1 MLENGLY
8 ALRFAASL
16 NGEPEEGRGLAVLRD
31 GKVLGSDPMGA
42 VFSGTYEFD
51 ARRNLNKVRLQLEIP
66 AGGILITG
74 YTAGPEGAS
83 LDVVGAFA
91 DAPGEGSAFLQID
104 GAPLGVQIRYL
115 GPPPT

>member
-51 ARRNLNKVRLQLEIP
+51 ARRNLNKFRLQLEIP

-74 YTAGPEGAS
+74 FTAGPEGAS

-91 DAPGEGSAFLQID
+91 DALDDGSAFLQID